1 MRTPA
6 RQQSHFRYPL
16 NRILASE
23 GAVRVL
29 RELARH
35 GGEWSV
41 PSLARATKLSAQA
54 IRNVL
59 MDLTTIG
66 IVESVGQERVV
77 LYRLQTAHPLRPA
90 LAHLFEEEEG
100 RVSRVFASLR
110 QAAATVVPEVL
121 AVWVYGSTARGDD
134 KPTSDLDVVL
144 VINGG
149 DVESTSSAY
158 QQALSDIIDAERVS
172 LSVIGLSD
180 DDVRRLVRDKDVWW
194 RNLVSDAQ
202 PLIGRSPEDLAAALT
217 LPKRRKR
224 VA

>member
-66 IVESVGQERVV
+66 IVESVGQGRAV
-77 LYRLQTAHPLRPA
+77 LYRLQTAHPLRQA
-90 LAHLFEEEEG
+90 LAHLFEEEKG

-110 QAAATVVPEVL
+110 EAVATAVPEVL
-121 AVWVYGSTARGDD
+121 AVWVYGSTARGDRVTHHLLAVD
-134 KPTSDLDVVL
+134 RCDRDDADAYGARGVDYVSKLLDHAFS
-144 VINGG
+144 NGVG
-149 DVESTSSAY
+149 AVDDE
-158 QQALSDIIDAERVS
+158 QALWSTQF
-172 LSVIGLSD
+172 G
-180 DDVRRLVRDKDVWW
+180 
-194 RNLVSDAQ
+194 
-202 PLIGRSPEDLAAALT
+202 
-217 LPKRRKR
+217 
-224 VA
+224 

>member
-59 MDLTTIG
+59 MDLTAIG

-77 LYRLQTAHPLRPA
+77 LYRLQAAHPLQRP
-90 LAHLFEEEEG
+90 LTHLFEAEEG
-100 RVSRVFASLR
+100 RVSRVFGSLR
-110 QAAATVVPEVL
+110 EAASTAVPEVL
-121 AVWVYGSTARGDD
+121 ALWVYGSTARGDD
-134 KPTSDLDVVL
+134 KPSSDLDVIL
-144 VINGG
+144 VVNGS
-149 DVESTSSAY
+149 DVESASSAY
-158 QQALSDIIDAERVS
+158 RDALSDIIDAERVS
-172 LSVIGLSD
+172 LSVVGLSA
-180 DDVRRLVRDKDVWW
+180 DDVRRLARDKDLWW

-202 PLIGRSPEDLAAALT
+202 PLVGQSPEDLAAHLT
-217 LPKRRKR
+217 LPKGRKR